1 MKEYETVWE
10 IFNKCPNN
18 QMRDVFIEEIQC
30 EDPEEYIRQK
40 FCLLKRSS
48 ARIQRSISVKNLRT
62 RFFSTTRPFSRTEPS
77 YLISLHPALSR
88 DIPLRKSEGSR
99 GKQ

>member
-30 EDPEEYIRQK
+30 EDPEAYIRQK
-40 FCLLKRSS
+40 FADKVLQYDKTVQPDGTIVFDIVTSG
-48 ARIQRSISVKNLRT
+48 IKQRYT
-62 RFFSTTRPFSRTEPS
+62 FTE
-77 YLISLHPALSR
+77 I
-88 DIPLRKSEGSR
+88 
-99 GKQ
+99 

>member
-40 FCLLKRSS
+40 FADKVLQYDKTVKPDGTIVFDIVTSG
-48 ARIQRSISVKNLRT
+48 IKQRYT
-62 RFFSTTRPFSRTEPS
+62 FTE
-77 YLISLHPALSR
+77 I
-88 DIPLRKSEGSR
+88 
-99 GKQ
+99 

>member
-40 FCLLKRSS
+40 FADKVLQYDKTVQPDGTIVFDIVTSG
-48 ARIQRSISVKNLRT
+48 IKQRYT
-62 RFFSTTRPFSRTEPS
+62 CTE
-77 YLISLHPALSR
+77 I
-88 DIPLRKSEGSR
+88 
-99 GKQ
+99 